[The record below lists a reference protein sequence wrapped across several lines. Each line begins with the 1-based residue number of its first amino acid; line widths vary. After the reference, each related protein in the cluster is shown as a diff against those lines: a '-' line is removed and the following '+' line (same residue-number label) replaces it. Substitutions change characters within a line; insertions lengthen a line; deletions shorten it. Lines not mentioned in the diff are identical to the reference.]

1 MTARK
6 LCSYSCM
13 AGLILSLSVACATPP
28 KPAQGSTETDKPG
41 ASLPAAAGAKAAP
54 AVAAPDA
61 LRAQAAEARK
71 KAFDLGLKDALP
83 DDYAVAEKAY
93 SEGMAAYGV
102 GNAASGA
109 SFSDAA
115 AKFDDV
121 VKRGLPML
129 VASEKERA
137 SRFRQTADKKGAAEL
152 FARLLSAADAD
163 FAKSESSE
171 SAGEYENALAGYRVC
186 VAEYDVLYKLC
197 DASSARSLLVSRD
210 LAKWD
215 PSNWSLAENKFESAK
230 SMFGQDIL
238 GSADSVGEAILR
250 YGIVKETAYGYYSA
264 DRKKASDAERE
275 RAVGIKSDVAVKD
288 EYEAAAALY
297 RKAQADD
304 AAKDYEASSAE
315 YDGAASAFAQ
325 AYAHAKE
332 KMDAANGELSSLD
345 SAFATVDA
353 FSTRTR

>member
-1 MTARK
+1 MTAKRAF
-6 LCSYSCM
+6 SYSCL
-13 AGLILSLSVACATPP
+13 AAFTFILSVACATPP
-28 KPAQGSTETDKPG
+28 KPAAGSTEANASNAAKPATSG
-41 ASLPAAAGAKAAP
+41 TKAAP
-54 AVAAPDA
+54 TVAAPDA
-61 LRAQAAEARK
+61 LRTQAAEARK
-71 KAFDLGLKDALP
+71 KAFDLGMKDLLS

-93 SEGMAAYGV
+93 SDGMAAYGV
-102 GNAASGA
+102 DNAASGA
-109 SFSDAA
+109 SFSAAA

-129 VASEKERA
+129 VASEKDRA
-137 SRFRQTADKKGAAEL
+137 SRFRQTAEKKGAGEL
-152 FARLLSAADAD
+152 FTKLLSAADAD

-171 SAGEYENALAGYRVC
+171 SAGEYENALSGYRVC

-197 DASSARSLLVSRD
+197 DASIARSLLVSRD

-230 SMFGQDIL
+230 SMFEQDL
-238 GSADSVGEAILR
+238 HGSADAVGEAILR
-250 YGIVKETAYGYYSA
+250 YGIVKEAAYGYYSS

-275 RAVGIKSDVAVKD
+275 RAVGIKSDIAVKD
-288 EYEAAAALY
+288 EYEAAVALY
-297 RKAQADD
+297 SKAQADD

-325 AYAHAKE
+325 AYTHAKQ
-332 KMDAANGELSSLD
+332 KMDTADGELRSLD

-353 FSTRTR
+353 SSARTR

>member
-1 MTARK
+1 MTAKR
-6 LCSYSCM
+6 LCYYSCL

-28 KPAQGSTETDKPG
+28 KAVQGSAEPNKPE
-41 ASLPAAAGAKAAP
+41 ASLLATAGAKAKSAD
-54 AVAAPDA
+54 AAPDA

-71 KAFDLGLKDALP
+71 KAFDLGLKDVLS
-83 DDYAVAEKAY
+83 DDYAAAEKAY
-93 SEGMAAYGV
+93 SDGMAAYNV
-102 GNAASGA
+102 DNAASGA
-109 SFSDAA
+109 SFSAAA

-129 VASEKERA
+129 VASEKDRA
-137 SRFRQTADKKGAAEL
+137 SRFRQTAEKKGAAEL
-152 FARLLSAADAD
+152 FIKLLSAADAD

-171 SAGEYENALAGYRVC
+171 SAGEYENALSGYRIC

-215 PSNWSLAENKFESAK
+215 PSNWSLAENEFESAK
-230 SMFGQDIL
+230 SLFDQDL
-238 GSADSVGEAILR
+238 HGSADAVGEAILR
-250 YGIVKETAYGYYSA
+250 YGIVRETAYGYYSA
-264 DRKKASDAERE
+264 DRKKASDSERE

-304 AAKDYEASSAE
+304 AAKDYEASSSE

-332 KMDAANGELSSLD
+332 KMDAADGELRSLD
-345 SAFATVDA
+345 SEFAAVDA
-353 FSTRTR
+353 SSARTR